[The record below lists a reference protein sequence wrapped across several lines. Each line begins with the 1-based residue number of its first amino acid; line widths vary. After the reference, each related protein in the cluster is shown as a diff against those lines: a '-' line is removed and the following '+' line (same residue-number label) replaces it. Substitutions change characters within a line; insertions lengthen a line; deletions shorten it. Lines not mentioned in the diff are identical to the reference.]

1 MQKKVLSEIDL
12 YFGDVSMPEGF
23 EINKKILTNDILQFS
38 FGEEE
43 FPFSKALD
51 MLSTYIK
58 EHINLNYDIKLI
70 DKKIWGNIYN
80 PNETSPPLLNINPI
94 DLRNSP
100 DYTLLYGVKVT
111 DCNIKINYNDNK
123 RKGKIWNI
131 PLINNN
137 FIMFPSSCMYYIIN
151 NQKNSLNFI
160 QTITY
165 ESI

>member
-23 EINKKILTNDILQFS
+23 EINKKTLTNDILQFS
-38 FGEEE
+38 FGEKE
-43 FPFSKALD
+43 FPFSRTLD

-111 DCNIKINYNDNK
+111 DCDIKINYNDNK

-131 PLINNN
+131 PLINNK